1 MTKVL
6 TSSYHRLS
14 KVGILVATLGIAAPA
29 ENPAKPLTAYF
40 ESTNVLLAADGAGTR
55 QLASLGPWV
64 FGPRLQQTKPLDK
77 RLNLYVVIPG
87 TQYRSPASPEYDHTL
102 IVNGLTHDNP
112 REWDIFWCLVL
123 DPKLSEDLHSE
134 KDLIAAAQDTFK
146 PADLFDLEDVPARSV
161 LAEELGARTL
171 ADLRRYRH
179 KDGRMP
185 RLLILPARFAIRA
198 TAEMPENAAAK

>member
-6 TSSYHRLS
+6 TLSCHRLS
-14 KVGILVATLGIAAPA
+14 TMGILVATLGLAAPV
-29 ENPAKPLTAYF
+29 ENPSKPLTAYF
-40 ESTNVLLAADGAGTR
+40 ESANVLLAADDSGSR

-64 FGPRLQQTKPLDK
+64 FGPRLEQGKPLDK
-77 RLNLYVVIPG
+77 RLNLYVVVPG
-87 TQYRSPASPEYDHTL
+87 KQYRSPTSPEYDHTL

-123 DPKLSEDLHSE
+123 DPKLREDFQSE
-134 KDLIAAAQDTFK
+134 KDLIVAAHETFK

-161 LAEELGARTL
+161 LTEEFGARTL

-179 KDGRMP
+179 KDGSMP

-198 TAEMPENAAAK
+198 TVEMPESGSSK